1 MKIPLS
7 ETEALVGLLALKPT
21 ASMPPAKG
29 ESNWEEEGTSEEDQV
44 IGSPPPSSTLVGRV
58 DRRCIPFVIVGFA
71 TGIVPGVSVLAIICG
86 GTVLSL
92 KKFPLPKD

>member
-1 MKIPLS
+1 MIVAKPGRAMKIPLS

-44 IGSPPPSSTLVGRV
+44 IG
-58 DRRCIPFVIVGFA
+58 RRR
-71 TGIVPGVSVLAIICG
+71 LHQ
-86 GTVLSL
+86 LSL
-92 KKFPLPKD
+92 AAWIAAASRS